1 MKYSELII
9 HTDGGSRGNPGPAAV
24 GVFATTSS
32 GETLFEIS
40 EYIGH
45 ETNNVAE
52 YSAVI
57 YALKYLQEHDIHPD
71 KISFILDSELIV
83 RQILGIY
90 KIKEP
95 RLKIL
100 HQNVQDLINLLKNNR
115 GLKTINFT
123 NVPRNEN
130 KLADQLVNQALDA
143 Q

>member
-24 GVFATTSS
+24 GVFATTSL